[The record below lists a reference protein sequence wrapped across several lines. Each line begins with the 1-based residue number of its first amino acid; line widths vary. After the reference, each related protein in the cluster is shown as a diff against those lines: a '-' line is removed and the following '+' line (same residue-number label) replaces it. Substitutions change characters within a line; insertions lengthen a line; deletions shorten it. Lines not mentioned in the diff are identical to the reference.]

1 MDPGAKLMSAE
12 RTFGPA
18 PGPGAAIG
26 MAVQAVAQLLLLP
39 WSMFASAVAE
49 VARLANGVRPA
60 ATGSGSTGAVPAPP
74 PAAKVDE
81 RTTSGAPQ
89 ASAGTTREKETKMG
103 YEDRCEVEYCEIKLY
118 QYTIVSIK
126 RGSEDILYTNSK
138 LVTDHMEQCEFD
150 AWVIA
155 EYLQSPEFLK
165 AKAKAAKAKE
175 KGKNGKEGAEEEAD
189 EEAGEETKEFPVKD
203 EHDKRWL
210 RVSSQLQHTWT
221 KQPLHYRQEQ
231 LKLLKK
237 IADK

>member
-1 MDPGAKLMSAE
+1 MDPGAKPMSAE
-12 RTFGPA
+12 RTFGPL
-18 PGPGAAIG
+18 PGPGTAIG

-39 WSMFASAVAE
+39 WNMFASTVAE
-49 VARLANGVRPA
+49 VARLATGAPRA
-60 ATGSGSTGAVPAPP
+60 ATGSGGTGTVPAPP

-89 ASAGTTREKETKMG
+89 GSAGTIRKKEAKMG
-103 YEDRCEVEYCEIKLY
+103 YEDRCEVEDCEVKLY

-126 RGSEDILYTNSK
+126 RGSEGILYTNSK

-155 EYLQSPEFLK
+155 EYVQSPEFQAAK
-165 AKAKAAKAKE
+165 AKAKETRKKTRAAREEAAE
-175 KGKNGKEGAEEEAD
+175 HAEEETR
-189 EEAGEETKEFPVKD
+189 EEEN
-203 EHDKRWL
+203 DKRWL

-231 LKLLKK
+231 LKLLKR
-237 IADK
+237 IADKP